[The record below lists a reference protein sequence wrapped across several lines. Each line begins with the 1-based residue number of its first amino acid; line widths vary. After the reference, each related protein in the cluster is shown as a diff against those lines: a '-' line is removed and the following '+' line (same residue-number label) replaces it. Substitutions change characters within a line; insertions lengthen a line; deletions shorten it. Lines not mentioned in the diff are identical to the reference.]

1 MLRSR
6 GATSLT
12 RLPSIAIV
20 PPEMSSRPAIMR
32 SAVDLPDPDGPTS
45 TMNSR
50 SFTSR
55 LNLSMT
61 GTSPYRFSTSV
72 NVTLAMRG
80 LFLARLGRR
89 RCANRRSGHE
99 NAGQDE
105 DSTGQHAGRER
116 LVEHEAAEH
125 DRDDRVDDGNRPD
138 HGHGHASDEPEEADE
153 RQRCADHGE

>member
-12 RLPSIAIV
+12 LRPSIEIV
-20 PPEMSSRPAIMR
+20 PPEISSSPASMR
-32 SAVDLPDPDGPTS
+32 RAVDLPDPEGPTS

-55 LNLSMT
+55 FSRSMT

-80 LFLARLGRR
+80 LFLARLG
-89 RCANRRSGHE
+89 G
-99 NAGQDE
+99 GY
-105 DSTGQHAGRER
+105 G
-116 LVEHEAAEH
+116 
-125 DRDDRVDDGNRPD
+125 
-138 HGHGHASDEPEEADE
+138 
-153 RQRCADHGE
+153 